1 MAGGKHIL
9 GKAKRHI
16 FGTAKVGEKGQIVI
30 PKDARQIFGV
40 KPGDTLLILGDE
52 ETGIIVTK
60 PDVLRDAADEMYYR
74 VNERYG
80 IYEQDDR
87 FVYNDAVDMDTIPK
101 NFDIRHLYH
110 PLDLWRIQVLKQADV
125 VLLQFQTEFMQKRP
139 SCASTKLPRCA

>member
-52 ETGIIVTK
+52 RSGIIVTR
-60 PDVLRDAADEMYYR
+60 PDVIRDAAAQVFEDLER
-74 VNERYG
+74 NEG
-80 IYEQDDR
+80 
-87 FVYNDAVDMDTIPK
+87 
-101 NFDIRHLYH
+101 
-110 PLDLWRIQVLKQADV
+110 
-125 VLLQFQTEFMQKRP
+125 
-139 SCASTKLPRCA
+139 

>member
-60 PDVLRDAADEMYYR
+60 PDVLRDAAD
-74 VNERYG
+74 
-80 IYEQDDR
+80 
-87 FVYNDAVDMDTIPK
+87 
-101 NFDIRHLYH
+101 DISGK
-110 PLDLWRIQVLKQADV
+110 WRNRGWNLRQCMNRSA
-125 VLLQFQTEFMQKRP
+125 
-139 SCASTKLPRCA
+139 